1 MAFNSGMNKNLK
13 HGGVAVFASGGG
25 TTFAAIADFLA
36 GSSADSLSGAAPA
49 RAENHADPVRVLVA
63 DRPCAA
69 LEKAAARGI
78 PARLCDK
85 KAARGGEHFYHMDEI
100 IQRMQPAVIA
110 LAGFLGILPRWFT
123 SLYAG
128 LIINTHP
135 SLLPLHGG
143 VGMYGDR
150 VHEAVLRA
158 RETQSGCTVHF
169 VTDEVDGGDI
179 IAQRAVPVLESDTTD
194 SLRARV
200 QSAEQDL
207 YPRVVRG
214 LLEHRARG
222 EDPASFRFSA

>member
-1 MAFNSGMNKNLK
+1 MK

-36 GSSADSLSGAAPA
+36 GSSDSSS
-49 RAENHADPVRVLVA
+49 AENHAAHPVRVLVA

-150 VHEAVLRA
+150 VHEVVLRA
-158 RETQSGCTVHF
+158 RETHSGCTVHF